1 MFWILIIGLVAIA
14 LAFIIAEVLFVPGG
28 ILGILGG
35 LLLIYAI
42 YLPYSE
48 GYTTEAH
55 INAFLIFSIL
65 TIALFTIIKQ
75 KSWRRVEL
83 KNSIDS
89 SVKEDYREV
98 INIGDTGI
106 TISRLTPLGTIRIG
120 NKTLEGKSDDGFLD
134 PKTEIEII
142 SIDRNEIIVK
152 PLIK

>member
-1 MFWILIIGLVAIA
+1 MFWILIIGLVVIA

-48 GYTTEAH
+48 GYTIEAH
-55 INAFLIFSIL
+55 INTFLIFSIL

-89 SVKEDYREV
+89 SVKEDYRET
-98 INIGDTGI
+98 INIGDKGI

-120 NKTLEGKSDDGFLD
+120 SKTLEGKSDTGFLD

-142 SIDRNEIIVK
+142 STDRNEIIVK

>member
-1 MFWILIIGLVAIA
+1 MFWFLIIGIVAIA

-42 YLPYSE
+42 YLPYNE
-48 GYTTEAH
+48 GYTTEAN
-55 INAFLIFSIL
+55 INTFIIFSIL
-65 TIALFTIIKQ
+65 TISLFTIIKQ
-75 KSWRRVEL
+75 KAWRRVEL

-89 SVKEDYREV
+89 SVKEDYRDV
-98 INIGDTGI
+98 INIGDKGI

-120 NKTLEGKSDDGFLD
+120 NKTLEGKSDIGFLD

-142 SIDRNEIIVK
+142 NIDRNEIIVK